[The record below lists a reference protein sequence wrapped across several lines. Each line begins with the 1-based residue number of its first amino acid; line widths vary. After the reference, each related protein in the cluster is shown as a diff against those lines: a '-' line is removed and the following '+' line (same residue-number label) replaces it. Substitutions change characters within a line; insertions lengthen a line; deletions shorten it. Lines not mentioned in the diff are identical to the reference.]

1 MTHYAETI
9 EKLQRKFYQYGNNF
23 NHFEKID
30 KQREQE
36 LKDKYSYLLDKKSK
50 NGLDT
55 YYNFLSFLVN
65 NIEMHLLSFDER
77 LYLLISY
84 IDPEL
89 ITFKEYLKS
98 NIKPSK
104 QFEDLTEQLDYDA
117 ERKIQISLFT
127 SSVRK
132 LLGFYDER
140 LIKYEDEFFNK
151 FYNTELLKNINKDYS
166 ATLLQYIVFIS
177 NFSSI
182 TKERLTELELSADN
196 WLKAQQSTNIFATST
211 FNILF
216 QSSLLNLNNLKE
228 QYIFL
233 ILVNDRNL
241 KALGIHEEES
251 KIANEK
257 KRCIEELGFYNP
269 DFIKLEQLYYD
280 TFYPDLKVSPFTV
293 TKKR

>member
-9 EKLQRKFYQYGNNF
+9 EKLQRKFYQYSNNF

-30 KQREQE
+30 NQREQE
-36 LKDKYSYLLDKKSK
+36 LKDKYSYLFDSKSK
-50 NGLDT
+50 SLNT

-104 QFEDLTEQLDYDA
+104 QFEDLTEQLDYNA
-117 ERKIQISLFT
+117 KRKIQISLFT
-127 SSVRK
+127 SSVHK
-132 LLGFYDER
+132 LLGFCDER
-140 LIKYEDEFFNK
+140 LIKYENEFFNK
-151 FYNTELLKNINKDYS
+151 FYNTELLRNITKDYS

-182 TKERLTELELSADN
+182 TKERLTELEIIADN
-196 WLKAQQSTNIFATST
+196 WLKTQQSTNVFATST

-216 QSSLLNLNNLKE
+216 QSNLLSLNNLKE

-241 KALGIHEEES
+241 KALSIHEEES

-269 DFIKLEQLYYD
+269 DFIKIEQLYHD
-280 TFYPDLKVSPFTV
+280 TFYPDLEVSPFTI